1 MKVGDSVI
9 WNDENGISRICTI
22 LNNNEETSTYD
33 ILLPERNVM
42 FKSIYTQFDKQLN
55 NDKQINGNNDEKI
68 TIGEIVIYKKGK
80 ELREAVVVDID
91 WASNSVQ
98 IQIINRD
105 IK

>member
-42 FKSIYTQFDKQLN
+42 FKSIYRQLNHDKQVVN
-55 NDKQINGNNDEKI
+55 NENKI

-80 ELREAVVVDID
+80 EMREAVIVDID
-91 WASNSVQ
+91 WSSNSVQ